1 MEEDSP
7 TKAAKVAKSSFDAS
21 EYFEEA
27 YRTLAVREQKQ
38 K

>member
-21 EYFEEA
+21 EYFEKP
-27 YRTLAVREQKQ
+27 TGPLQ
-38 K
+38 